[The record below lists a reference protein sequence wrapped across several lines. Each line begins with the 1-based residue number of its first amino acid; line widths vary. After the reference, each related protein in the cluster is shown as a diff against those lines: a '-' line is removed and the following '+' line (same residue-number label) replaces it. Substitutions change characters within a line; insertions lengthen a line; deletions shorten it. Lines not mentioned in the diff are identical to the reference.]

1 MPYKKGAEWA
11 GNRAGRP
18 TTAER
23 VKKFTQRELR
33 ERELLMILRKIRPHV
48 ADSIIAAANIMKN
61 KDAQDSN
68 KLKAATILLDNYR
81 KLVLDL
87 YDGVEPD
94 EEATEIQ
101 QENRPLFSLR
111 VVEDE
116 PEQPTDS
123 KE

>member
-1 MPYKKGAEWA
+1 MPYKAGAEWK
-11 GNRAGRP
+11 GNAKGRP
-18 TTAER
+18 TAEER

-48 ADSIIAAANIMKN
+48 ADSIIAAATIMKN
-61 KDAQDSN
+61 KDAQDGN

-87 YDGVEPD
+87 YDGRED
-94 EEATEIQ
+94 EEEGTEVQ
-101 QENRPLFSLR
+101 QENRPLFSLK
-111 VVEDE
+111 VISEEDN
-116 PEQPTDS
+116 

>member
-1 MPYKKGAEWA
+1 MVYKAGAEWN

-18 TTAER
+18 TAAEK
-23 VKKFTQRELR
+23 VKKFTKRELR
-33 ERELLMILRKIRPHV
+33 ERELLMVLRKIRPHV
-48 ADSIIAAANIMKN
+48 ADSIIAAAAIMKN

-81 KLVLDL
+81 RLILDL
-87 YDGVEPD
+87 YDGEDP
-94 EEATEIQ
+94 EGEGTEVQ
-101 QENRPLFSLR
+101 QENRPLFSLK

-116 PEQPTDS
+116 T